1 MFQPPKN
8 KNHDFLPIHA
18 PVGVHQVHPTTSGWA
33 LTDNNGTLWL
43 WDTIGTPW
51 DAALVATD
59 RRGARGV
66 RIWLDVLRMIHAI
79 AGLAKFAHSL
89 YSHGDGTSVP
99 IRAHNP

>member
-18 PVGVHQVHPTTSGWA
+18 PVGVHQVHPTKSGWA
-33 LTDNNGTLWL
+33 LMDNNGTLW
-43 WDTIGTPW
+43 DT
-51 DAALVATD
+51 VATD

-79 AGLAKFAHSL
+79 AGLAKSAHSL
-89 YSHGDGTSVP
+89 
-99 IRAHNP
+99 